1 MNARAIAFFAAVE
14 LATVALLVGADW
26 SALGGLTATDLL
38 GWASLVGLAIVSDL
52 FSIKFKVG
60 DRPAE
65 SSIAFVPILA
75 IAVLFPIAATL
86 AASVL
91 AFGTSES
98 FIRKRQPSKGLFN
111 VCLLTVSIGVGAVV
125 YGIPSTEAQPLAA
138 VIPRFIGLAGALFL
152 TNQVL
157 ASVAFAL
164 ISEMPVGEAAKKV
177 FGATGA
183 NLLYDFLV
191 SPIALITAVLYWE
204 LSWFGILLVILP
216 LLLIR
221 YSYISKSQLEHANR
235 ALLNVLIKTIETRD
249 PYTSGHSIRVSTLA
263 VIIAEEMKIPSREV
277 EDVRTAALL
286 HDIGKIDPAFAQI
299 IRKPGVLTDEEYEI
313 IRAHAATGAE
323 LLRDL
328 TNLPEEIIRGVRNH
342 HERYDGTG
350 YPDKI
355 KGLEIPLS
363 SRIIMMCD
371 SLDAM
376 LSDRP
381 YRKALSQDAVRAEL
395 DRCSGTQFDPEIVA
409 SVIRGNVI
417 AKAAELVP
425 KLTPEEAA
433 MAGF

>member
-1 MNARAIAFFAAVE
+1 MNTRSTAYFAAVE
-14 LATVALLVGADW
+14 LATIALLAGADW
-26 SALGGLTATDLL
+26 GALSALTTTDAF
-38 GWASLVGLAIVSDL
+38 GWASLVALAILSDL

-60 DRPAE
+60 DNPAE

-75 IAVLFPIAATL
+75 IAVLFPIAAAL
-86 AASVL
+86 AASVI
-91 AFGTSES
+91 AFGVSEF
-98 FIRKRQPSKGLFN
+98 FIRRRQPSKAAFN
-111 VCLLTVSIGVGAVV
+111 ICLLTVSVGVGAFV
-125 YGIPSTEAQPLAA
+125 YGIPSTTPQPLSL
-138 VIPRFIGLAGALFL
+138 VIPRFVGLAVALFL

-157 ASVAFAL
+157 ASIAFAL
-164 ISEMPVGEAAKKV
+164 IQEMPVGEAAKKV

-263 VIIAEEMKIPSREV
+263 VMIAEELKISTR
-277 EDVRTAALL
+277 DIDDIRTAGLL

-313 IRAHAATGAE
+313 IRAHAAKGAE
-323 LLRDL
+323 LLREL
-328 TNLPEEIIRGVRNH
+328 TNLPDEIIRGVRNH
-342 HERYDGTG
+342 HERFDGTG

-355 KGLEIPLS
+355 AGLDIPLS

-395 DRCSGTQFDPEIVA
+395 DRCSGTQFDPEIVEA
-409 SVIRGNVI
+409 VIRGDLI
-417 AKAAELVP
+417 AKAAALVP

>member
-1 MNARAIAFFAAVE
+1 MKKPALVYFAAVVVAA
-14 LATVALLVGADW
+14 LALLAGADW
-26 SALGGLTATDLL
+26 PSLVTLGTADVI
-38 GWASLVGLAIVSDL
+38 GWAALVGLAIAADL
-52 FSIKFKVG
+52 LSIKFTVG
-60 DRPAE
+60 DNPAE
-65 SSIAFVPILA
+65 SSIAFIPIFAIIILFPPPAALLSA
-75 IAVLFPIAATL
+75 IAAIGVTEFL
-86 AASVL
+86 
-91 AFGTSES
+91 
-98 FIRKRQPSKGLFN
+98 IRKRQKIKALFN
-111 VCLLTVSIGVGAVV
+111 IALLTSSTGVGAFV
-125 YGIPSTEAQPLAA
+125 YGIPSTFAVPLST
-138 VIPRFIGLAGALFL
+138 VFPRFVGLAIAFFL

-157 ASVAFAL
+157 ASIAISL
-164 ISEMPVGEAAKKV
+164 IQEMPVGEAARKV

-263 VIIAEEMKIPSREV
+263 VVIAEEMKVSSREI
-277 EDVRTAALL
+277 EDIKTAGLL

-313 IRAHAATGAE
+313 IRAHAAKGAE
-323 LLRDL
+323 LLREL
-328 TNLPEEIIRGVRNH
+328 TNLPDEIIRGVRNH
-342 HERYDGTG
+342 HERFDGTG

-355 KGLEIPLS
+355 QGVEIPLS

-395 DRCSGTQFDPEIVA
+395 DRCSGTQFDPEIVQA
-409 SVIRGNVI
+409 VVRGGVITR
-417 AKAAELVP
+417 AAELVP
-425 KLTPEEAA
+425 KLSPEEAA

>member
-1 MNARAIAFFAAVE
+1 MKTPAIAYFAAVE
-14 LATVALLVGADW
+14 LAALSILAGADW
-26 SALGGLTATDLL
+26 SSLSALSTPDVI
-38 GWASLVGLAIVSDL
+38 GWSALVGLAIAADL
-52 FSIKFKVG
+52 LSIKFTVG
-60 DRPAE
+60 DNPAE
-65 SSIAFVPILA
+65 SSIAFIPIFA
-75 IAVLFPIAATL
+75 IIILFPPPAALTSSIAAIGVTE
-86 AASVL
+86 
-91 AFGTSES
+91 F
-98 FIRKRQPSKGLFN
+98 FIRKRQTWKALFN
-111 VCLLTVSIGVGAVV
+111 IALLTVSTGVSAFVYSSHSASALPLTAV
-125 YGIPSTEAQPLAA
+125 L
-138 VIPRFIGLAGALFL
+138 PRFAGLATAFFL
-152 TNQVL
+152 TNQLL
-157 ASVAFAL
+157 ASVAFSL
-164 ISEMPVGEAAKKV
+164 LQEMPVKDAASKI

-263 VIIAEEMKIPSREV
+263 VMIAEQMKVPSRDL
-277 EDVRTAALL
+277 EDIRTAALL

-299 IRKPGVLTDEEYEI
+299 IRKPGVLTDQEYEV
-313 IRAHAATGAE
+313 IRAHATKGAE
-323 LLRDL
+323 LLREL
-328 TNLPEEIIRGVRNH
+328 TNLPDEVIRGVRYH
-342 HERYDGTG
+342 HERFDGTG
-350 YPDKI
+350 YPEKLR
-355 KGLEIPLS
+355 GGEIPMS
-363 SRIIMMCD
+363 SRVIMMCD

-395 DRCSGTQFDPEIVA
+395 DRCAGTQFDPEIVGA
-409 SVIRGNVI
+409 VIQGDVI

>member
-1 MNARAIAFFAAVE
+1 LIRKRQAAKA
-14 LATVALLVGADW
+14 LFNISLLTVSSGVGAFVYGMP
-26 SALGGLTATDLL
+26 STFATPLGVVLPRF
-38 GWASLVGLAIVSDL
+38 VGLAI
-52 FSIKFKVG
+52 
-60 DRPAE
+60 
-65 SSIAFVPILA
+65 AF
-75 IAVLFPIAATL
+75 
-86 AASVL
+86 
-91 AFGTSES
+91 
-98 FIRKRQPSKGLFN
+98 
-111 VCLLTVSIGVGAVV
+111 
-125 YGIPSTEAQPLAA
+125 
-138 VIPRFIGLAGALFL
+138 FL

-157 ASVAFAL
+157 ASIAISL
-164 ISEMPVGEAAKKV
+164 IQEMPVGEAAKKV

-263 VIIAEEMKIPSREV
+263 VVIAEEMKLPSREV
-277 EDVRTAALL
+277 EDIRTAGLL

-313 IRAHAATGAE
+313 IRAHAAKGAE
-323 LLRDL
+323 LLREL
-328 TNLPEEIIRGVRNH
+328 TNLPDEIIRGVRNH

-355 KGLEIPLS
+355 KGEEIPLS

-395 DRCSGTQFDPEIVA
+395 DRCSGTQFDPEIVDA
-409 SVIRGNVI
+409 VIRGAVI
-417 AKAAELVP
+417 ARAAELVP